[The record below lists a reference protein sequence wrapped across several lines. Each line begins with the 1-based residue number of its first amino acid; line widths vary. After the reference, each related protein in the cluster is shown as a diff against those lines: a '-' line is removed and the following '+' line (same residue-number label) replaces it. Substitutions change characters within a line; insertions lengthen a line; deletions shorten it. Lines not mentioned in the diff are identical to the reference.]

1 MQNVPIKTVR
11 AQSFIEVA
19 TFNRFYNI
27 FPCKRGDTI
36 ITRVVSINVIFV
48 YLHHLLSV
56 NVKVDLIWLLSPV
69 VWSLINL
76 GEVLGDFIIHFSF
89 VFKRLHVSMI
99 VLPLYLCH
107 HRIISSYLE
116 ERVSLLV
123 KLFHLFIPHQLG

>member
-1 MQNVPIKTVR
+1 MQHVPIKTVR

-19 TFNRFYNI
+19 TFNRFYHI

-36 ITRVVSINVIFV
+36 ITRVVSIKVICV

-76 GEVLGDFIIHFSF
+76 GEVLGDFIVHFNF
-89 VFKRLHVSMI
+89 VLKRLHFAMI
-99 VLPLYLCH
+99 VLPLNLCY
-107 HRIISSYLE
+107 HRIISSDLE

-123 KLFHLFIPHQLG
+123 KLFHLPISHQLS